1 MPEIRMSLKEAG
13 ALLGLKPNSVRSRY
27 KKGQIRGEADNMG
40 KLWVYLDPSIEPPS
54 KVSIEPSSN
63 SSNEPVLSG
72 EISALKGQVNVLSEQ
87 LAKADA
93 ELAVLRPLAT
103 AHARLEAEI
112 AGVNAQ
118 IDQAQQQ
125 IKDVRKDRDEWQQQ
139 AKDLLLQVGE
149 TKKEAKGFW
158 KRLFGG

>member
-1 MPEIRMSLKEAG
+1 MSLKDAG
-13 ALLGLKPNSVRSRY
+13 TLLGLKPNSVRSRY

-54 KVSIEPSSN
+54 KVSIEPTSN
-63 SSNEPVLSG
+63 ISIEPVLSG

-103 AHARLEAEI
+103 DNARLEAEG
-112 AGVNAQ
+112 AGIRAQ
-118 IDQAQQQ
+118 IDEAHQRIDDLKA
-125 IKDVRKDRDEWQQQ
+125 DREQWRQQ
-139 AKDLLLQVGE
+139 ANTLLLKVEKSQP
-149 TKKEAKGFW
+149 EAKGFW
-158 KRLFGG
+158 KRLLGG